1 MEIMRRLIAIAAL
14 VSLFSAVLWS
24 AAPAWADGTY
34 SNNELVETGHRFFG
48 NAAGGLATIIERAA
62 SRYGQPNGYI
72 LGEEGGGAIVGG
84 LRYGE
89 GMLHTRDRGQHKVFW
104 QGPSIGW
111 DFGGDGARVMMLVYN
126 LSSVDAMYQRFGGV
140 DGSVYFI
147 GGLGMTALTYDNIV
161 VVPVRAGLGL
171 RLGANLGYLKF
182 TPTATWNPF

>member
-1 MEIMRRLIAIAAL
+1 MRRPFVLSAFLSLLAAM
-14 VSLFSAVLWS
+14 VVMTV
-24 AAPAWADGTY
+24 PACADPSTY
-34 SNNELVETGHRFFG
+34 SNNELVQTGHKFFG

-62 SRYGQPNGYI
+62 SRYGQPNGYV

-126 LSSVDAMYQRFGGV
+126 LPSVDAMYQRFGGV

-147 GGLGMTALTYDNIV
+147 GGFGMTALASDNIV
-161 VVPVRAGLGL
+161 VVPVRAGVGL

-182 TPTATWNPF
+182 TPSATWNPF